1 MQVPEEMTSMLMFDD
16 ESVGFDDCKLLATL
30 YLNAT
35 SSGMI
40 VAAPDGDLFPF
51 AFFEKK
57 W

>member
-40 VAAPDGDLFPF
+40 VCCSR
-51 AFFEKK
+51 